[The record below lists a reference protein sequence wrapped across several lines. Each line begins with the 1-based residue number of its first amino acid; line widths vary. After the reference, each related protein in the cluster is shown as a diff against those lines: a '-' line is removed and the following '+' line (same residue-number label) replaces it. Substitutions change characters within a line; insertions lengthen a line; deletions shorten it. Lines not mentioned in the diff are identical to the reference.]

1 LTAWIRALPGTPNGI
16 LIAVDSENPG
26 EEYGMST
33 KPSEQMMDL
42 LKELAMLKA
51 LDERHETG
59 SESGA
64 DTAELESRK
73 NRRREIGEQIRTLGG
88 LLG

>member
-1 LTAWIRALPGTPNGI
+1 
-16 LIAVDSENPG
+16 
-26 EEYGMST
+26 MST

-51 LDERHETG
+51 LDERHETE

-64 DTAELESRK
+64 DTAAELDSRK
-73 NRRREIGEQIRTLGG
+73 NRRREIGEQIRALGG